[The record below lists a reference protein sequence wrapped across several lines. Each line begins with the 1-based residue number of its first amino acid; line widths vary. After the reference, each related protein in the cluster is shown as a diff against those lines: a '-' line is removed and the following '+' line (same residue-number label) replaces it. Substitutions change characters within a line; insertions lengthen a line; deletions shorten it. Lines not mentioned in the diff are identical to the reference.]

1 MLDPARKRDWESE
14 KLYQKM
20 KKRSLTGKKKRHINN
35 CSEKAEVF
43 PKCFQNTLMKNPS
56 QHIQL
61 MMMILSIL
69 IVAQKDI
76 KNRLL
81 KTGID
86 VLK

>member
-1 MLDPARKRDWESE
+1 M
-14 KLYQKM
+14 
-20 KKRSLTGKKKRHINN
+20 
-35 CSEKAEVF
+35 F
-43 PKCFQNTLMKNPS
+43 PKYINEKSLPAHSVDDDDK
-56 QHIQL
+56 
-61 MMMILSIL
+61 ILSIL